1 MVLAADGSLQSKFKY
16 AEKTKPERRHHF
28 RLKQSGLTSSA
39 GSALDCEK
47 DRDPEDM
54 LAFIPHTALED
65 TQESVLAKSASYR
78 FPE

>member
-1 MVLAADGSLQSKFKY
+1 MNSLSAWGTLTTIFGGKI
-16 AEKTKPERRHHF
+16 
-28 RLKQSGLTSSA
+28 RLSLTLHLQNSPLLELSSA

-47 DRDPEDM
+47 DRDPEGM

-65 TQESVLAKSASYR
+65 TQESVLAKLASYR

>member
-1 MVLAADGSLQSKFKY
+1 MNSLSAWGTLTTVFGGKI
-16 AEKTKPERRHHF
+16 
-28 RLKQSGLTSSA
+28 RLSLILHLQNSPLLELSSA

-54 LAFIPHTALED
+54 LAFSPHTALED
-65 TQESVLAKSASYR
+65 TQESVPAKLASYR